1 MSVIILLMIFSILV
15 AGIFLTAYLWSAST
29 GQFDDPDANAY
40 RILHENVP
48 LQKNKPQTNKKNAN

>member
-1 MSVIILLMIFSILV
+1 MIFSILV
-15 AGIFLTAYLWSAST
+15 AGIFLAAYLWSAST